1 MADLTT
7 LAYKDLLV
15 WQKSL
20 EFANSIIDMVE
31 NLKSPRSHYRLIEQI
46 EAAATSVPM
55 NIAEGKGRYSVK
67 EFKHFLMIARGSLFE
82 TMTLIEIFKLRDW
95 VTQDDIYLYLLKQI
109 KSQKCLTHLTKIS
122 HLNKYRSKKFLNNLT
137 T

>member
-20 EFANSIIDMVE
+20 EFANSIIDIVE

-55 NIAEGKGRYSVK
+55 NIAEGKGRYSIK

-95 VTQDDIYLYLLKQI
+95 VTQDDYLSILAQANQI
-109 KSQKCLTHLTKIS
+109 TKMLNS
-122 HLNKYRSKKFLNNLT
+122 LNKNISPD
-137 T
+137 